1 MNDPLAYG
9 EGLGSSLMIF
19 GALLIA
25 GLGVWVGT
33 LIVKARRRRAEE
45 DALDQH
51 VLALGMSLLIA
62 VVRDDDFTIANLTAH
77 LDQHGYNVTIDR
89 ENQTMTL
96 EERPVA

>member
-1 MNDPLAYG
+1 
-9 EGLGSSLMIF
+9 
-19 GALLIA
+19 
-25 GLGVWVGT
+25 
-33 LIVKARRRRAEE
+33 
-45 DALDQH
+45 
-51 VLALGMSLLIA
+51 MSLLIA